1 MKLSA
6 FLASLVLLAG
16 AAQAEVIHVADHLL
30 VRHNFQKMSSD
41 QLNPPSLTPVKVNP
55 APAASI
61 AVKPE
66 LFGLIGVGM
75 VGLVSRRRKRLF

>member
-1 MKLSA
+1 MKFSV
-6 FLASLVLLAG
+6 FLASSVLLAG
-16 AAQAEVIHVADHLL
+16 VAQAEVIHVPDHLL

-41 QLNPPSLTPVKVNP
+41 QPNLPALATATVNP
-55 APAASI
+55 ARAASI

-75 VGLVSRRRKRLF
+75 VGLVTRRRKRLF